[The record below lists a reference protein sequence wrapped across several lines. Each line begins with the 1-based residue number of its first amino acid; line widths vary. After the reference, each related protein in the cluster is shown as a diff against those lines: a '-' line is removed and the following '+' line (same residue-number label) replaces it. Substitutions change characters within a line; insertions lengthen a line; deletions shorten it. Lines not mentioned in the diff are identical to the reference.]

1 MAIEIVDFPINS
13 MVIFHSYVK
22 LPEGI
27 TTIFLWFSY
36 DFPIKP
42 PLLLV
47 TSLMITSPFFS
58 PWRCEALDVVSCKAI
73 TLRVRKAIEAEAPEK
88 KGRGGV
94 WPFCGGFLV

>member
-1 MAIEIVDFPINS
+1 

-36 DFPIKP
+36 DFPMKP

-47 TSLMITSPFFS
+47 TSLMITSPLQ
-58 PWRCEALDVVSCKAI
+58 PKCAEALDVVSCKAI

-88 KGRGGV
+88 KGRGL
-94 WPFCGGFLV
+94 FMAFLWRFSSRKS

>member
-47 TSLMITSPFFS
+47 KNCYIPFFS
-58 PWRCEALDVVSCKAI
+58 PISMVTNPPIGESVGPGTSQ
-73 TLRVRKAIEAEAPEK
+73 
-88 KGRGGV
+88 
-94 WPFCGGFLV
+94 